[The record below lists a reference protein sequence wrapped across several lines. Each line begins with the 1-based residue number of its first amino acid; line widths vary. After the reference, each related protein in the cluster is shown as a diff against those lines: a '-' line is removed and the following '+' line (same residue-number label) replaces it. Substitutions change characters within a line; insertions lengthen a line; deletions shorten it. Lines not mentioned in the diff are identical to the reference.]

1 MVRRIPVENDVAL
14 IGGVANNAAIVDVMK
29 KHLEVDVFIPED
41 PQFVSALGAALSAA
55 T

>member
-1 MVRRIPVENDVAL
+1 MVRRIPIEQDVAL

-29 KHLEVDVFIPED
+29 QHLGVDIVVPEN

-55 T
+55 N